1 MPDQKISELTAV
13 TALSIA
19 DEFAINN
26 AGTSKKIAAAAMPGF
41 ELDYAQIT
49 SSVSITATSAATAT
63 TCITGSAVTYDG
75 STRICIE
82 VYCPAVQTGATSG
95 STVNVVIYDGSG
107 EVGIIGEVARGTG
120 SSDNCT
126 LCARIYLT
134 PSAAAHTYS
143 ARAYRGTSNGTFQ
156 AGAGGAGT
164 YLPAYLRIT
173 KA

>member
-1 MPDQKISELTAV
+1 MADTKISALPAV
-13 TALSIA
+13 TALTIA
-19 DEFAINN
+19 DEFALNV
-26 AGTSKKIAAAAMPGF
+26 AGVSKKIAAASMPGF

-49 SSVSITATSAATAT
+49 SSVSVTGTSAATAT
-63 TCITGSAVTYDG
+63 TCITGNAVTYDG

-82 VYCPAVQTGATSG
+82 VYCPAVQTGTSSG
-95 STVNVVIYDGSG
+95 SIIEVLIYDGSSQ
-107 EVGIIGEVARGTG
+107 VGIVGEVARGTG

-143 ARAYRGTSNGTFQ
+143 VRAYRGTANGTFQ
-156 AGAGGAGT
+156 AGAGGNDT
-164 YLPAYLRIT
+164 YMPAYLRIT